1 MAKLTIT
8 DAARVTGVS
17 RVTLHRYIKAGKL
30 SRSPDGTIDTSELL
44 RIGLVL
50 QPDTVLQPVSLQR
63 DVTPHDTPPVT
74 SPDLATLQQ
83 LLTVLQRELDAA
95 HTREEAA
102 REREAL
108 LLQMLQQVQQQN
120 QRLLDMPSSAP
131 SPTTRASPQEA
142 LGAPQTPRRTQS
154 PLAPHR
160 GPQEAG
166 GDPRGT
172 MRRRI
177 VALLQDYP
185 EGLTPA
191 EMRPLLG
198 VDRSLADTCLG
209 MLRYGLVQRVE
220 RGRYVAT
227 EMHRPEPRSHDGDID
242 R

>member
-30 SRSPDGTIDTSELL
+30 SRSSDGAIDTAELL
-44 RIGLVL
+44 RIGLEL
-50 QPDTVLQPVSLQR
+50 HPDTVLQPVALQR
-63 DVTPHDTPPVT
+63 DATPSETPAVT
-74 SPDLATLQQ
+74 SPNAATLQQ

-95 HTREEAA
+95 HA

-108 LLQMLQQVQQQN
+108 LLQMLSQLQQQN
-120 QRLLDMPSSAP
+120 QRLLDMPRTAPPPRP
-131 SPTTRASPQEA
+131 SPARQPSVSRPP
-142 LGAPQTPRRTQS
+142 APP
-154 PLAPHR
+154 
-160 GPQEAG
+160 E
-166 GDPRGT
+166 DPRGE

-177 VALLQDYP
+177 VALLQDHT

-191 EMRPLLG
+191 EIRPLLG
-198 VDRSLADTCLG
+198 VDRSLADTLLG

-220 RGRYVAT
+220 RGRYRAA
-227 EMHRPEPRSHDGDID
+227 EPSRND